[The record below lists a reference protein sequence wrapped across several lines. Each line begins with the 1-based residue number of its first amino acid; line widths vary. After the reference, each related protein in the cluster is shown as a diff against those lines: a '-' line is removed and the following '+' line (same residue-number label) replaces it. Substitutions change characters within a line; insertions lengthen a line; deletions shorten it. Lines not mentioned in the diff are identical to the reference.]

1 MTLFNDIVRD
11 DAGVNEELDRI
22 LNSPNGSIWMVVL
35 FRLEESGELGGHI
48 QPVVN
53 TSRGTVAIP
62 VNAADAEYDLFVEIM
77 QPLRSRQSLREI
89 LSDERE
95 IVAMSAIQVTT
106 RNAFEGNLSALLSF
120 FDCSGDGAG
129 AIGSLMPLNSHMINQ
144 CESGFCY

>member
-1 MTLFNDIVRD
+1 M
-11 DAGVNEELDRI
+11 
-22 LNSPNGSIWMVVL
+22 
-35 FRLEESGELGGHI
+35 
-48 QPVVN
+48 
-53 TSRGTVAIP
+53 
-62 VNAADAEYDLFVEIM
+62 NAADAEYDLFVEIM

-129 AIGSLMPLNSHMINQ
+129 AIGSLMPLNSQMINQ